1 MSVVSVETL
10 AVFALCV
17 ALQKRSV
24 NVRTLATDAIVHTVN
39 VTRKGDGQTSSRLV
53 PRHPGGFSLE
63 EVRCMTKTQRLLE
76 MLCAHACYGR
86 TTKALL
92 IAQYLRANEGMVL
105 CATLVARTGYRR
117 HSC

>member
-10 AVFALCV
+10 AVFARCV

-39 VTRKGDGQTSSRLV
+39 VTRKGDGQTSSRLAACQS
-53 PRHPGGFSLE
+53 GGFSVE
-63 EVRCMTKTQRLLE
+63 EVSCMTKTQRLLD

-92 IAQYLRANEGMVL
+92 IAQYLRRVYGSA
-105 CATLVARTGYRR
+105 LVPGLNC
-117 HSC
+117 S